1 MADMSWEHA
10 AEARAALN
18 AIVSDPEHGVAA
30 LSSAQTMS
38 NLLKDLLPDAPRE
51 KSMLVA
57 AAEAGLANTLR
68 DHVAQGMDAS
78 TAIQLTA
85 SSFSATTP
93 FTPEACNWVASEI
106 AVALGIS
113 SGIEGGPGGGLG
125 GLGGTPAGFSPM
137 DQGVATE
144 MPPPGFG
151 SGSGGSAQGFG
162 QQAPPPDFPQA
173 PTQGY
178 PQPSAPGF
186 GQPAGQGYGQPATPA
201 YGQPGYQAPGQ
212 GFGQPASPAY
222 GQPGY
227 QAPGSFGQP
236 VTPAY
241 GQPGYQAPGQGG
253 GFNVGGP
260 GGMQQGGM
268 QQPGAMPPGGWQ
280 QGAVPYLPGGSRPQ
294 GGGGKRGLIIAG
306 AIVVVLIVVVLIVVG
321 IGKNPKTPNA
331 SGSSSPPVSPTA
343 QATTPTD
350 SPAPPSTSGVESLN
364 TIMHPVGLAA
374 VGSDCIAAKLFGLKA
389 ATLTASTFCGKTA
402 FAHVVVWGY
411 QFDSRADYV
420 AGFNHINSFTGFSPS
435 SAGSTCPAS
444 SGGEGSTGWHA
455 ISNPR
460 YKSRTGQTLECFID
474 NGEPLLI
481 WTMPTQDTFF
491 IGQQQQKVSDETN
504 LVNWWKKLNYG

>member
-68 DHVAQGMDAS
+68 DHVAQGMDAN

-93 FTPEACNWVASEI
+93 FTPEACNWVAGEI

-113 SGIEGGPGGGLG
+113 SGNEAGLGGGLG
-125 GLGGTPAGFSPM
+125 SLGGTPPGFSPL

-151 SGSGGSAQGFG
+151 TGSSGPAQGFG
-162 QQAPPPDFPQA
+162 QPAPPPDFPQA

-178 PQPSAPGF
+178 QQPSAPGF
-186 GQPAGQGYGQPATPA
+186 GQPATPA

-212 GFGQPASPAY
+212 GFGQPATPAY

-227 QAPGSFGQP
+227 QAPGQGFGQP
-236 VTPAY
+236 ATPAY

-260 GGMQQGGM
+260 GGMQQGGV
-268 QQPGAMPPGGWQ
+268 QPGGWQ
-280 QGAVPYLPGGSRPQ
+280 QGAVPYLPGGSRPPKS
-294 GGGGKRGLIIAG
+294 GGGKRGLIIAG
-306 AIVVVLIVVVLIVVG
+306 AVVVVLIVIVAIVLG
-321 IGKNPKTPNA
+321 TGKKTPTA
-331 SGSSSPPVSPTA
+331 GGSSSPPVTPT
-343 QATTPTD
+343 QSTTTTPT
-350 SPAPPSTSGVESLN
+350 PPPSGGVESLN
-364 TIMHPVGLAA
+364 TIMHPAGLAA
-374 VGSDCIAAKLFGLKA
+374 VGSACIAAKTFGLNA

-411 QFDSRADYV
+411 QFDSKADYL
-420 AGFNHINSFTGFSPS
+420 AGVTHINSFTGFDTS
-435 SAGSTCPAS
+435 SAGSSCPA
-444 SGGEGSTGWHA
+444 GTGEGSVGWHA

-460 YKSRTGQTLECFID
+460 YKARPGQTLECFID
-474 NGEPLLI
+474 NSQPLLI
-481 WTMPTQDTFF
+481 WTMPTQNTFF
-491 IGQQQQKVSDETN
+491 IGQDQQKGSDETT